1 MSRIR
6 AAITDG
12 FSILYVII
20 RPEGEWHEPGV
31 LDRSAMRPGYD
42 PAAQSGPIRVSVMSR
57 QANQLD
63 GLQTP
68 PQLLLCVDL
77 QNSHLQAAELSP
89 AKADVELVLAA
100 CESVLSA
107 WRSRMW
113 PVAHLKRVAQAEWF
127 DPAQPIP
134 PDPPHGWRPR
144 PAEMLFEHPLPS
156 AYSSPRFAEYMRHI
170 GPTTCT
176 LIGFALEETVLA
188 TVIDGF
194 HRGHQF
200 RPIGDALA
208 CRGSKARQHAVDR

>member
-1 MSRIR
+1 
-6 AAITDG
+6 
-12 FSILYVII
+12 
-20 RPEGEWHEPGV
+20 
-31 LDRSAMRPGYD
+31 
-42 PAAQSGPIRVSVMSR
+42 MSR
-57 QANQLD
+57 QANELD

-68 PQLLLCVDL
+68 AQLLLCVDL
-77 QNSHLQAAELSP
+77 QKSHLQAAELS
-89 AKADVELVLAA
+89 AKADVESVLAA

-127 DPAQPIP
+127 DPASDQT
-134 PDPPHGWRPR
+134 DWLDGWRPR

-200 RPIGDALA
+200 RLIGDALA
-208 CRGSKARQHAVDR
+208 CRGSKACEHAVYRDVLMELAQAYAPVQPMQTLLPSALHRAC